1 MTEEE
6 QWYYDQLDEENKQ
19 NVDMVLNELKIYT
32 KNDQLSLLSV
42 VDLNDV
48 ENFLHDN
55 DINIYKEYKS
65 ELKTVFSIAK
75 YIMLYATE
83 KNTINKL
90 DEYLKKNNVNNEL
103 NYTILRGFK
112 SELLFNAKNKGEL
125 KTKYVYDIENDKFNF
140 YLIGHNNN
148 FLINFVDLKMLIL
161 GKPIINMPSDTSDKF
176 EDELT
181 LVFNGM
187 RINIKKTIVYD

>member
-1 MTEEE
+1 
-6 QWYYDQLDEENKQ
+6 
-19 NVDMVLNELKIYT
+19 
-32 KNDQLSLLSV
+32 
-42 VDLNDV
+42 
-48 ENFLHDN
+48 
-55 DINIYKEYKS
+55 
-65 ELKTVFSIAK
+65 
-75 YIMLYATE
+75 MLYATE

-161 GKPIINMPSDTSDKF
+161 GKPTLNMPSDTSNKF
-176 EDELT
+176 D
-181 LVFNGM
+181 
-187 RINIKKTIVYD
+187 

>member
-83 KNTINKL
+83 KNTKKKL

-161 GKPIINMPSDTSDKF
+161 GKQTLNMPSDTSNKF

-181 LVFNGM
+181 LIFNGM
-187 RINIKKTIVYD
+187 RINIKKQ

>member
-19 NVDMVLNELKIYT
+19 NVDMVLNELKTYT
-32 KNDQLSLLSV
+32 KNDQLSLLSAL
-42 VDLNDV
+42 DLNDV

-112 SELLFNAKNKGEL
+112 SELLFNVKNKGEL
-125 KTKYVYDIENDKFNF
+125 KTKYIYDIENDKFNF

-161 GKPIINMPSDTSDKF
+161 GKPTINVSSDISNKS

-181 LVFNGM
+181 LIFNGM
-187 RINIKKTIVYD
+187 KINIKKQ

>member
-19 NVDMVLNELKIYT
+19 NVDMVLNELKTYT
-32 KNDQLSLLSV
+32 KNDQLSLLSAL
-42 VDLNDV
+42 DLNDV

-112 SELLFNAKNKGEL
+112 SELLFNIKNKGEL
-125 KTKYVYDIENDKFNF
+125 KTKYIYDIENDKFNF

-161 GKPIINMPSDTSDKF
+161 GKPTINMLSDISNKS

-181 LVFNGM
+181 LIFNGM
-187 RINIKKTIVYD
+187 KINIKKQ

>member
-19 NVDMVLNELKIYT
+19 NVDMVLNELKTYT
-32 KNDQLSLLSV
+32 KNDQLSLLSAL
-42 VDLNDV
+42 DLNDV

-112 SELLFNAKNKGEL
+112 SELLFNVKNKGEL
-125 KTKYVYDIENDKFNF
+125 KTKYIYDIENDKFNF

-161 GKPIINMPSDTSDKF
+161 GKPTINMPSDISNKS

-181 LVFNGM
+181 LIFNGM
-187 RINIKKTIVYD
+187 KINIKKQ